1 MSLAAGG
8 AIGNIAALPTTPW
21 WRPILTLAVT
31 RPAHPSCPSIVTLL
45 ALLLLGCG
53 SEVTQL
59 SYDGDGVAM
68 DVLALV
74 PHNTEW
80 ARSQQPEAVLYRIEL
95 RSDTPSDTAPQYA
108 LYSYFAPSTRTFLT
122 ATSDPKVPW
131 DGAEAQDWPADQPVP
146 LPLPPIRMDF
156 REAWRK
162 ARAAGL
168 TNATSAVLEVN
179 RRTALPIVTWSI
191 VGTMPDVREGGAYF
205 NALTGDRVRLTLLA
219 DPPMSPT
226 LLDRFTSQYRSAL
239 RGTSAGSARCSG
251 RSIAIPEA
259 APVVCYDVPSRQYSP
274 PADEK

>member
-1 MSLAAGG
+1 M
-8 AIGNIAALPTTPW
+8 
-21 WRPILTLAVT
+21 
-31 RPAHPSCPSIVTLL
+31 LL
-45 ALLLLGCG
+45 AMLLLGGCSG
-53 SEVTQL
+53 EVTQL
-59 SYDGDGVAM
+59 SYDREGVAR

-74 PHNTEW
+74 PYNTEW
-80 ARSQQPEAVLYRIEL
+80 ARAQQPEAVLYRIEL

-108 LYSYFAPSTRTFLT
+108 LYSYYAPSTRTFLT

-131 DGAEAQDWPADQPVP
+131 DGAEAQDWPVDQPVP

-156 REAWRK
+156 KDAWRK

-168 TNATSAVLEVN
+168 TKATSAVLEVN

-191 VGTMPDVREGGAYF
+191 AGLMPDVREGGAYF
-205 NALTGDRVRLTLLA
+205 NALTGDPVRFAVLA
-219 DPPMSPT
+219 EPPMSPT

-239 RGTSAGSARCSG
+239 RGNSAGSARCSG

-259 APVVCYDVPSRQYSP
+259 APVVCFDVPSRQYSP